1 MTKKKLKRKIKK
13 LKMEVFSARV
23 TMNEA
28 NTTIRRMIKEAADVS
43 AYDARTIQEQQRE
56 LERQYAI
63 VAEYK
68 SKKAKVES

>member
-43 AYDARTIQEQQRE
+43 AYDARTIQEQKRE